1 MSIDFSDTAKLVVL
15 RKKIACTP
23 EEFEALVARM
33 PKREDREIIKVHS
46 YVGPIPRTQKLF
58 GESSYS
64 YSSLKLVPDMDIDPL
79 VQRCIDFANEAYP
92 DYTFNGALVNLYENC
107 LDNVG
112 WHSDAEDTMVK
123 GGPIVS
129 VTFGFARPFQ
139 IRTIPKHWGDKK
151 KTWSVVLNS
160 GDVAVMLGE
169 DFQSTLQ
176 HQVPKSTR
184 KIPSSVDVRR
194 INVTVRPFKPSAKRA
209 RVE

>member
-1 MSIDFSDTAKLVVL
+1 MSIDFSDDAKLVVY
-15 RKKIACTP
+15 RKKIGCTR
-23 EEFEALVARM
+23 EEFNALATRM
-33 PKREDREIIKVHS
+33 PKREDREIIRVHS

-58 GESSYS
+58 GESSYT
-64 YSSLKLVPDMDIDPL
+64 YSNLKLVPDMDIDPL
-79 VQRCIDFANEAYP
+79 VQRCIDFANAEYP

-139 IRTIPKHWGDKK
+139 IRTIPKYWGGKK
-151 KTWSVVLNS
+151 QVWTVVLSS
-160 GDVAVMLGE
+160 GDVAVMLGK

-184 KIPSSVDVRR
+184 KIAPEVDTRR
-194 INVTVRPFKPSAKRA
+194 INVTVRPFNPSAKRT